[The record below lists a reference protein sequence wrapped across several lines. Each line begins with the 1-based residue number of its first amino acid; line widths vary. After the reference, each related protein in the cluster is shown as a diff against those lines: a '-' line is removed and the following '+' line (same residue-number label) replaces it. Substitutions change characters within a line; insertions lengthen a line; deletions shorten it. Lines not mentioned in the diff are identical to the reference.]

1 MVKDGKAYKY
11 ASWCVEDDNRKVGKY
26 IKKQAAAWLEI
37 ADGKSEKAYV
47 DEKRL
52 EMLCKILKL
61 IIHPDLGCSIYDG
74 MEDYAWLL
82 ITAVLCTKSRKNDKR
97 YYSTALLEIARK
109 NFKTFNSAI
118 IFILLMLTEPEFSRF
133 FSVAPDLKLS
143 SELKS
148 AIRKII
154 KKSPALVDEF
164 KILRSEIRCRIT
176 DSEYTPLAYSQ
187 DRMDGK
193 LANAFLADEA
203 GALDAYP
210 VEAMRSSQITL
221 EESLGII
228 ISTQYPNDMNV
239 FMDEIDIAKNTLD
252 GLENGLEGYF
262 ALLYEPDEDLL
273 AEDGWKTDDR
283 IIYQANPAAVT
294 SENIFKNIRDKRTL
308 ATIYENKK
316 ENFLCKH
323 LNIRYKG
330 LGTEGYID
338 ADKVKRCMIPE
349 DPGFWKGRRVWVGL
363 DLSQTDDNTSVAM
376 VAEDDTKL
384 YIKVWGFIPGDR
396 VEEKTLKEKVDYAE
410 MIRRGV
416 CFAVGEEVI
425 DYRQV
430 EQFIIGLPDKYGV
443 EIVQVG
449 YDRYNAISTVQKLE
463 EEGIECVEIKQHSS
477 VLHPATKLLKEKILS
492 QEAFYED
499 NPLLEINFANA
510 RCTEDTNLNKYV
522 NKKRSNGKVDMVV
535 STINAVHLV
544 QQEILFGDGDFLIQ
558 MI

>member
-1 MVKDGKAYKY
+1 
-11 ASWCVEDDNRKVGKY
+11 
-26 IKKQAAAWLEI
+26 
-37 ADGKSEKAYV
+37 
-47 DEKRL
+47 
-52 EMLCKILKL
+52 
-61 IIHPDLGCSIYDG
+61 
-74 MEDYAWLL
+74 
-82 ITAVLCTKSRKNDKR
+82 
-97 YYSTALLEIARK
+97 
-109 NFKTFNSAI
+109 
-118 IFILLMLTEPEFSRF
+118 
-133 FSVAPDLKLS
+133 
-143 SELKS
+143 
-148 AIRKII
+148 
-154 KKSPALVDEF
+154 
-164 KILRSEIRCRIT
+164 
-176 DSEYTPLAYSQ
+176 
-187 DRMDGK
+187 
-193 LANAFLADEA
+193 
-203 GALDAYP
+203 
-210 VEAMRSSQITL
+210 
-221 EESLGII
+221 
-228 ISTQYPNDMNV
+228 
-239 FMDEIDIAKNTLD
+239 
-252 GLENGLEGYF
+252 
-262 ALLYEPDEDLL
+262 
-273 AEDGWKTDDR
+273 
-283 IIYQANPAAVT
+283 
-294 SENIFKNIRDKRTL
+294 
-308 ATIYENKK
+308 
-316 ENFLCKH
+316 
-323 LNIRYKG
+323 
-330 LGTEGYID
+330 
-338 ADKVKRCMIPE
+338 MIPE
-349 DPGFWKGRRVWVGL
+349 DPGFWKGRRVWIGL

-376 VAEDDTKL
+376 VTEDDTKL